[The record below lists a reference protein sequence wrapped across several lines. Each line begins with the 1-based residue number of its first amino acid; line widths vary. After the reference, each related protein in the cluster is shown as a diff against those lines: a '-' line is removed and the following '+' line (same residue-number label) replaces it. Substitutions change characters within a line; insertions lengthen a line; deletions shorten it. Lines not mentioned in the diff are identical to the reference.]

1 SSVNECGKYVR
12 DTSKLDEATK
22 KWQDKDIFQLSRNIN
37 VAFIAQCVLRD
48 YVTGI
53 LNTLRA
59 NNDDWHLEIG
69 KEIKELGKRV
79 ERGRGNSVSCE
90 FLVLYQWHS
99 VLSAADAQWMEDSLK
114 TSSPEKTIED
124 VGLKDIEEP
133 AHAFGAYSIPAAF
146 KAIDKMGQLRARN
159 VFQVCT
165 MNEFRK
171 YIDLKPFETFLDWNS
186 NPEVAKAAEELYVH
200 VDNLELYPGLLAEE
214 SNSSA
219 LGSGLCP
226 GHTIGRGILADAVS
240 LIRSD
245 RFLTHDLNVYTLT
258 SWGMSQLKPQ
268 PGAYGGMLSTVLFRA
283 LPGAWPFNSTYGLFP
298 FYTPPAIR
306 EIMHANKKEELY
318 NFERPAS
325 DMAVRGIKSFE
336 ACKNM
341 FLNREDFQVLYG
353 HNILEVT
360 KNIGFMIIYDDAQR
374 HDPLRNLI
382 YEPFFSGD
390 FEEGVK
396 DYFVSH
402 THAKIEKCAQPYG
415 SGKSSQIDIVRDIT
429 NVVPIVWL
437 AQKYG
442 IPLKTPETPHGL
454 VSPTELLMMLLPL
467 FIYTSFPLA
476 EKTNWQLR
484 EAATQGTPMLQRLL
498 EARLRVQGGLKPLAG
513 WLAKGTKGTAYE
525 ISPDAE
531 RMYTRLLASKRPMA
545 ELVTSMIG
553 TMIPVA
559 GNLTQQ
565 TALLVDLY
573 LQPKY
578 EEYKKR
584 IIELANRDDK
594 EAFEELEGFVY
605 EGMRIQPVVIG
616 LPRQATKD
624 LVIKDGDRDVHI
636 KAGQRLVIGTSQAH
650 LNPKAFPDP
659 EKLNPHRPLQDYI
672 LFGKGRDFCFGD
684 RPLGFAMAAML
695 KEIFKLP
702 NLRRAPGRQGSFVQ
716 VSQNV
721 ADGIMSP
728 LFLDSQ
734 SRELPLPTSLVLEF
748 DTESAC

>member
-1 SSVNECGKYVR
+1 
-12 DTSKLDEATK
+12 
-22 KWQDKDIFQLSRNIN
+22 QLSRNIN

-124 VGLKDIEEP
+124 VGLKELRTLAEEHTEALNRKEPRHWTFGGLQRGPDGHFDDFQLAELIKDGIEEP

-200 VDNLELYPGLLAEE
+200 VDDLELYPGLLAEE

-353 HNILEVT
+353 HNILEV
-360 KNIGFMIIYDDAQR
+360 
-374 HDPLRNLI
+374 
-382 YEPFFSGD
+382 
-390 FEEGVK
+390 
-396 DYFVSH
+396 
-402 THAKIEKCAQPYG
+402 
-415 SGKSSQIDIVRDIT
+415 
-429 NVVPIVWL
+429 
-437 AQKYG
+437 
-442 IPLKTPETPHGL
+442 
-454 VSPTELLMMLLPL
+454 
-467 FIYTSFPLA
+467 SFPLA

-545 ELVTSMIG
+545 ELVTAMIG

>member
-1 SSVNECGKYVR
+1 KCSASSVNECGKYVR

-59 NNDDWHLEIG
+59 NNDDWHL
-69 KEIKELGKRV
+69 
-79 ERGRGNSVSCE
+79 
-90 FLVLYQWHS
+90 LVLYQWHS

-124 VGLKDIEEP
+124 VGLKELRTLAEEHTEALNRKEPRHWTFGGLQRGPDGHFDDFQLAELIKDGIEEP

-341 FLNREDFQVLYG
+341 FLNRE
-353 HNILEVT
+353 
-360 KNIGFMIIYDDAQR
+360 
-374 HDPLRNLI
+374 
-382 YEPFFSGD
+382 
-390 FEEGVK
+390 
-396 DYFVSH
+396 
-402 THAKIEKCAQPYG
+402 
-415 SGKSSQIDIVRDIT
+415 
-429 NVVPIVWL
+429 
-437 AQKYG
+437 
-442 IPLKTPETPHGL
+442 
-454 VSPTELLMMLLPL
+454 
-467 FIYTSFPLA
+467 
-476 EKTNWQLR
+476 
-484 EAATQGTPMLQRLL
+484 
-498 EARLRVQGGLKPLAG
+498 
-513 WLAKGTKGTAYE
+513 
-525 ISPDAE
+525 
-531 RMYTRLLASKRPMA
+531 
-545 ELVTSMIG
+545 
-553 TMIPVA
+553 
-559 GNLTQQ
+559 
-565 TALLVDLY
+565 
-573 LQPKY
+573 
-578 EEYKKR
+578 
-584 IIELANRDDK
+584 
-594 EAFEELEGFVY
+594 
-605 EGMRIQPVVIG
+605 
-616 LPRQATKD
+616 
-624 LVIKDGDRDVHI
+624 
-636 KAGQRLVIGTSQAH
+636 
-650 LNPKAFPDP
+650 
-659 EKLNPHRPLQDYI
+659 
-672 LFGKGRDFCFGD
+672 
-684 RPLGFAMAAML
+684 
-695 KEIFKLP
+695 
-702 NLRRAPGRQGSFVQ
+702 
-716 VSQNV
+716 
-721 ADGIMSP
+721 
-728 LFLDSQ
+728 
-734 SRELPLPTSLVLEF
+734 
-748 DTESAC
+748 

>member
-1 SSVNECGKYVR
+1 MMIG
-12 DTSKLDEATK
+12 TFLFL
-22 KWQDKDIFQLSRNIN
+22 Q
-37 VAFIAQCVLRD
+37 
-48 YVTGI
+48 
-53 LNTLRA
+53 
-59 NNDDWHLEIG
+59 EIG

-124 VGLKDIEEP
+124 VGLKELRTLAEEHTEALNRKEPRHWTFGGLQRGPDGHFDDFQLAELIKDGIEEP

-402 THAKIEKCAQPYG
+402 THARIEKCAQPYG

-467 FIYTSFPLA
+467 FIYT
-476 EKTNWQLR
+476 
-484 EAATQGTPMLQRLL
+484 
-498 EARLRVQGGLKPLAG
+498 
-513 WLAKGTKGTAYE
+513 
-525 ISPDAE
+525 PDAE

>member
-1 SSVNECGKYVR
+1 
-12 DTSKLDEATK
+12 
-22 KWQDKDIFQLSRNIN
+22 
-37 VAFIAQCVLRD
+37 
-48 YVTGI
+48 
-53 LNTLRA
+53 
-59 NNDDWHLEIG
+59 
-69 KEIKELGKRV
+69 
-79 ERGRGNSVSCE
+79 
-90 FLVLYQWHS
+90 
-99 VLSAADAQWMEDSLK
+99 
-114 TSSPEKTIED
+114 
-124 VGLKDIEEP
+124 
-133 AHAFGAYSIPAAF
+133 
-146 KAIDKMGQLRARN
+146 
-159 VFQVCT
+159 
-165 MNEFRK
+165 
-171 YIDLKPFETFLDWNS
+171 
-186 NPEVAKAAEELYVH
+186 
-200 VDNLELYPGLLAEE
+200 
-214 SNSSA
+214 
-219 LGSGLCP
+219 
-226 GHTIGRGILADAVS
+226 
-240 LIRSD
+240 
-245 RFLTHDLNVYTLT
+245 
-258 SWGMSQLKPQ
+258 
-268 PGAYGGMLSTVLFRA
+268 
-283 LPGAWPFNSTYGLFP
+283 
-298 FYTPPAIR
+298 
-306 EIMHANKKEELY
+306 
-318 NFERPAS
+318 
-325 DMAVRGIKSFE
+325 
-336 ACKNM
+336 
-341 FLNREDFQVLYG
+341 
-353 HNILEVT
+353 
-360 KNIGFMIIYDDAQR
+360 
-374 HDPLRNLI
+374 
-382 YEPFFSGD
+382 
-390 FEEGVK
+390 
-396 DYFVSH
+396 
-402 THAKIEKCAQPYG
+402 
-415 SGKSSQIDIVRDIT
+415 
-429 NVVPIVWL
+429 
-437 AQKYG
+437 
-442 IPLKTPETPHGL
+442 
-454 VSPTELLMMLLPL
+454 
-467 FIYTSFPLA
+467 
-476 EKTNWQLR
+476 
-484 EAATQGTPMLQRLL
+484 
-498 EARLRVQGGLKPLAG
+498 
-513 WLAKGTKGTAYE
+513 
-525 ISPDAE
+525 
-531 RMYTRLLASKRPMA
+531 MYTRLLASKRPMA

>member
-1 SSVNECGKYVR
+1 
-12 DTSKLDEATK
+12 
-22 KWQDKDIFQLSRNIN
+22 QLSRNIN

-99 VLSAADAQWMEDSLK
+99 VLSAADAQWMEDSFK
-114 TSSPEKTIED
+114 ASSPEKTIED
-124 VGLKDIEEP
+124 VGLKELRTLAEEHTEALNRKEPRHWTFGGLQRGPDGHFDDFQLAELIKDGIEES
-133 AHAFGAYSIPAAF
+133 AHAFGAYSTPAAF
-146 KAIDKMGQLRARN
+146 KSIEKLSQLRARN

-171 YIDLKPFETFLDWNS
+171 HLDLKPFETFLDWNS

-200 VDNLELYPGLLAEE
+200 IDNLELYPGLLAEE
-214 SNSSA
+214 SKPA
-219 LGSGLCP
+219 VPGSGLCP
-226 GHTIGRGILADAVS
+226 GHTIGRGILDDAVS

-245 RFLTHDLNVYTLT
+245 RFLTHDLSVYTLT
-258 SWGMSQLKPQ
+258 SWGMNQLKPQ
-268 PGAYGGMLSTVLFRA
+268 PGAYGGLLSTVLFRA

-325 DMAVRGIKSFE
+325 DMAVRGIKSLE

-360 KNIGFMIIYDDAQR
+360 NNTGSMTVSDDAQR
-374 HDPLRNLI
+374 DDPLQNLI

-396 DYFVSH
+396 DYF
-402 THAKIEKCAQPYG
+402 
-415 SGKSSQIDIVRDIT
+415 
-429 NVVPIVWL
+429 
-437 AQKYG
+437 
-442 IPLKTPETPHGL
+442 TPETPHGL

-484 EAATQGTPMLQRLL
+484 EAAIQGTPMLQRLL

-531 RMYTRLLASKRPMA
+531 RMYTRLLACKRPMA
-545 ELVTSMIG
+545 ELVTAMIG

-616 LPRQATKD
+616 LPRQATRD
-624 LVIKDGDRDVHI
+624 LIIKDGDRDVHI

-650 LNPKAFPDP
+650 LDPKAFPDP
-659 EKLNPHRPLQDYI
+659 EKLNPHRPLKDYI
-672 LFGKGRDFCFGD
+672 LFGKGLDFCFGD

-702 NLRRAPGRQGSFVQ
+702 NLRRTPGRQGSFVQ
-716 VSQNV
+716 VSESV
-721 ADGIMSP
+721 ADGIMSH
-728 LFLDSQ
+728 LFLDSH

-748 DTESAC
+748 DTDSAC